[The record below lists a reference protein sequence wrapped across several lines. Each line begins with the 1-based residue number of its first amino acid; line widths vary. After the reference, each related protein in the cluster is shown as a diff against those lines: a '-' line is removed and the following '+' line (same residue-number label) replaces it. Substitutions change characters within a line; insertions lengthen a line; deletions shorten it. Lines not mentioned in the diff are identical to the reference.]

1 MITKQEFSEYLQA
14 SEQTYTFLSQML
26 FRELNEDA
34 IAALKAQE
42 WPRETGNAT
51 LDRGY
56 AQVRRF
62 FNFASADMRTQLAV
76 EYARVFLAAGVF
88 SREKMTAVPYESVFT
103 SEEHLVMGESR
114 DDVVRRFAA
123 DGFKVNPDLHEPE
136 DHLSFELEYVSH
148 MSARALELLAVGD
161 FEALAANVARQ
172 VEFIDAH
179 LLNWVGDLYETAREY
194 AKTTFYTGMLL
205 VAMGAAEQSRDL
217 LAAVAEQLRSGEG
230 LPEEQVADDPAE
242 PVADGGVAGASRAA
256 CLGAQ
261 DAGERGQRDC
271 DVLDGGRPVPAD
283 VAVA

>member
-1 MITKQEFSEYLQA
+1 MITKQEFTGYLAA

-26 FRELNEDA
+26 FRELNEEA
-34 IAALKAQE
+34 IAALKGQE
-42 WPRETGNAT
+42 WPSETGNET

-62 FNFASADMRTQLAV
+62 FNFASTDIRTQLAV

-88 SREKMTAVPYESVFT
+88 GSDKMTAVPYESVFT
-103 SEEHLVMGESR
+103 SEGHLMMQASR

-136 DHLSFELEYVSH
+136 DHLAFELECVAH
-148 MSARALELLAVGD
+148 MSRKAAELTETGD
-161 FEALAANVARQ
+161 AEALAANVARQ

-205 VAMGAAEQSRDL
+205 VVLGAAEQSRDL
-217 LAAVAEQLRSGEG
+217 LVEVAEQLKAGVG
-230 LPEEQVADDPAE
+230 LPDE
-242 PVADGGVAGASRAA
+242 ADGAGCAA
-256 CLGAQ
+256 C
-261 DAGERGQRDC
+261 
-271 DVLDGGRPVPAD
+271 DVHDVPHEK
-283 VAVA
+283 AVA

>member
-1 MITKQEFSEYLQA
+1 MITKQEFAEYLQA
-14 SEQTYTFLSQML
+14 SEQTYTFLAQML
-26 FRELNEDA
+26 FRELNEEA

-42 WPRETGNAT
+42 WPRETGNTT

-62 FNFASADMRTQLAV
+62 FNFASTDIRTQLAV

-103 SEEHLVMGESR
+103 SEEHLVMGASR

-136 DHLSFELEYVSH
+136 DHLSFELEYISH
-148 MSARALELLAVGD
+148 MSSKAAALVEAGD
-161 FEALAANVARQ
+161 LEALAANVARQ
-172 VEFIDAH
+172 VEFIDTH

-205 VAMGAAEQSRDL
+205 VATGAAEQSRDL
-217 LAAVAEQLRSGEG
+217 LAEVGEQLRAGDG
-230 LPEEQVADDPAE
+230 LPEDTEAAE
-242 PVADGGVAGASRAA
+242 RIDGFPDAA
-256 CLGAQ
+256 
-261 DAGERGQRDC
+261 EK
-271 DVLDGGRPVPAD
+271 
-283 VAVA
+283 AVA

>member
-1 MITKQEFSEYLQA
+1 MITKQEFTEYLQA
-14 SEQTYTFLSQML
+14 SEQTYRFLSQML

-34 IAALKAQE
+34 IAALKVQE

-62 FNFASADMRTQLAV
+62 FNFASTDIRTQLAV

-114 DDVVRRFAA
+114 DDVVRRFLA

-136 DHLSFELEYVSH
+136 DHLSFELEYISH
-148 MSARALELLAVGD
+148 MSGRALELLGAGD
-161 FEALAANVARQ
+161 LEALVANIARQ

-217 LAAVAEQLRSGEG
+217 LAAVAGQLRTGEG
-230 LPEEQVADDPAE
+230 LSEEPSDEGGPASCGVGGE
-242 PVADGGVAGASRAA
+242 PGSVTM
-256 CLGAQ
+256 
-261 DAGERGQRDC
+261 
-271 DVLDGGRPVPAD
+271 
-283 VAVA
+283 AVA